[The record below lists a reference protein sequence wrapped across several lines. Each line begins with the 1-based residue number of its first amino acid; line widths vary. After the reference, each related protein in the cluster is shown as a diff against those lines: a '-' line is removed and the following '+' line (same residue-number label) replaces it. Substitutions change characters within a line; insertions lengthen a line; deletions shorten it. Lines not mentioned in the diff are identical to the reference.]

1 MDTRPAFGFPAFGFK
16 ELFTFMIGDM
26 GKAVCERKGE
36 TKQQQFTR
44 SQVVVDMILGLRP
57 RDVLEAMLAGH
68 SVMFHEVIVDSVHD
82 TLRGELDTMRRGT
95 RSNLVAMNKAFTANL
110 DRLER
115 CQSRP
120 SQGSREG
127 SRDVPEVRPAET
139 IAQTPIAEQTPR
151 PADQAPPDATRAQ
164 AAPVNVPPANVPP
177 ANVPPANVPPAPAE
191 TREAPPMPEP
201 DPLPLYLREE
211 VIDFRPSPETIAACR
226 ANPEA
231 MAALEAGD
239 PERFA
244 RAMGVDMPREDFL
257 AAAAEPGTPFDTRA
271 PGPWPAGQRSA

>member
-1 MDTRPAFGFPAFGFK
+1 
-16 ELFTFMIGDM
+16 MIGDM
-26 GKAVCERKGE
+26 AKAVCERKGE

-68 SVMFHEVIVDSVHD
+68 SVMFHEVLVDSVHD

-139 IAQTPIAEQTPR
+139 IARTPIAERTPR
-151 PADQAPPDATRAQ
+151 PADQAPPDATRAH

-177 ANVPPANVPPAPAE
+177 ANVHPAIVPPANVRPAPAE

-201 DPLPLYLREE
+201 DSLPLYLREE

-257 AAAAEPGTPFDTRA
+257 AAAAEPGSPFDTRA
-271 PGPWPAGQRSA
+271 PGPWPAGQRSAWPKV